1 MGHRRVRTDREV
13 RDPELTKVA
22 RSSTGESV
30 DARCQAVPPGRASPA
45 VDETVGPTDSEDLL
59 AAEDAERALRHF
71 DQLLFDTGDDQ

>member
-1 MGHRRVRTDREV
+1 
-13 RDPELTKVA
+13 
-22 RSSTGESV
+22 
-30 DARCQAVPPGRASPA
+30 